1 MERRALKK
9 ETKSALATHHCET
22 LVRRNGDLDTGA
34 LRIKQPCSGTRSVVK
49 GRAVPLPARGRVW
62 LA

>member
-1 MERRALKK
+1 MQRH
-9 ETKSALATHHCET
+9 ALATYHCET
-22 LVRRNGDLDTGA
+22 LVRRNGNLDTGA
-34 LRIKQPCSGTRSVVK
+34 LRIKQPCSRTRSVVK